1 MPPYG
6 KMQNT
11 ICQNYQ
17 NKTEAGAGQG
27 GLCGCNK
34 KGNAEG
40 AGREEKGTK
49 SVKSNKK

>member
-1 MPPYG
+1 
-6 KMQNT
+6 MQNA

-17 NKTEAGAGQG
+17 NKTEVGAGQS

-40 AGREEKGTK
+40 EDGEEKGTK

>member
-1 MPPYG
+1 
-6 KMQNT
+6 MQNA

-17 NKTEAGAGQG
+17 NKTEAGAEQD

-40 AGREEKGTK
+40 AGREEKRTK